1 MPSKGSAR
9 DHARRRAM
17 QAKAARDQ
25 ARKLREDQIAAVLSD
40 YYLAAGQA
48 QRLRD
53 QARQKADAVLADGE
67 DAAQAPDASA
77 AQAVRTLRTLLGDI
91 AEVADLCDLT
101 QAAVRSLLATPKAAD
116 AGTTSSDPDASS
128 PPPGA
133 RGPGTGG
140 RL

>member
-9 DHARRRAM
+9 DNARRRAM
-17 QAKAARDQ
+17 QATAARDQ

-67 DAAQAPDASA
+67 EAAQVPDASA
-77 AQAVRTLRTLLGDI
+77 AQAVRTLRKLLGDI
-91 AEVADLCDLT
+91 AEVAELCDLT
-101 QAAVRSLLATPKAAD
+101 QAAVRSLLATPKG
-116 AGTTSSDPDASS
+116 AGQ
-128 PPPGA
+128 
-133 RGPGTGG
+133 
-140 RL
+140 

>member
-25 ARKLREDQIAAVLSD
+25 ASKLREDQIGAVLSD

-67 DAAQAPDASA
+67 DAAQVADASA
-77 AQAVRTLRTLLGDI
+77 AQAVRTLRKLLGGVP
-91 AEVADLCDLT
+91 EVAELCDLP
-101 QAAVRSLLATPKAAD
+101 QAAVRSLLATPKAAGAGERVKD
-116 AGTTSSDPDASS
+116 AG
-128 PPPGA
+128 
-133 RGPGTGG
+133 R
-140 RL
+140 

>member
-53 QARQKADAVLADGE
+53 QARQKADAVLDDGE
-67 DAAQAPDASA
+67 EAAQAPDASA
-77 AQAVRTLRTLLGDI
+77 AQAVRTLRKLLGDI
-91 AEVADLCDLT
+91 AEVAGLCDLT
-101 QAAVRSLLATPKAAD
+101 QAAVRSLLAIPKAAD
-116 AGTTSSDPDASS
+116 APINLEASS
-128 PPPGA
+128 PPLGA
-133 RGPGTGG
+133 RGPGTGD